1 METSNKKIA
10 KNALFM
16 YFRMAL
22 VILVGLYTSRVIL
35 NALGVEDFGIYN
47 VAGSVVAMFTFLNGA
62 LGTSSSRFITVELGK
77 ASYNDISHLENCFK
91 TTRGIHAIMGVLI
104 VLIAETI
111 GLWLLYYKCD
121 IPDDRMTSALIV
133 YQISVITAY
142 LSVTLVPFQALLI
155 AHEHMT
161 VYAYLGII
169 DAFFKLGI
177 CYLILISP
185 IDNLVFYALLL
196 FGVQLFDN
204 IFNRIYCKR
213 HFREC
218 SLKYSLDKKFFKP
231 ILGFTGWNLLGS
243 FSTMAMNQAATVMIS
258 FFFGPSVVAARA
270 ISGQV
275 RGQVMNFVNN
285 FRTAVNPQIIKRY
298 AGGEVESS
306 KSLLFLSTKLS
317 FYLMLLIAIPLL
329 METEFILRAWLKIVP
344 QYAIEF
350 VQITLLEMLF
360 VVYDISF
367 YIIFQSTGRLKEN
380 ALACPSMDIIAF
392 ILVFVIYSFG
402 GSVLTIAY
410 ALLIL
415 TISQGMLVK
424 PYLAVRLFDYKWHE
438 FRKLFAQNGLVLI
451 AALSISI
458 ILKSCLYNKINE
470 FLVLGF
476 EVVLV
481 LLCIL
486 FCGLN
491 KHERNKILSSLRII
505 LKKVYNS

>member
-1 METSNKKIA
+1 
-10 KNALFM
+10 M

-77 ASYNDISHLENCFK
+77 ASYNDASHLENCFK

-111 GLWLLYYKCD
+111 GLWILYYKCD
-121 IPDDRMTSALIV
+121 IPEDRMTSALIV

-169 DAFFKLGI
+169 DALLKLGI

-218 SLKYSLDKKFFKP
+218 SLKYSLDKRF
-231 ILGFTGWNLLGS
+231 LG
-243 FSTMAMNQAATVMIS
+243 
-258 FFFGPSVVAARA
+258 
-270 ISGQV
+270 
-275 RGQVMNFVNN
+275 
-285 FRTAVNPQIIKRY
+285 
-298 AGGEVESS
+298 
-306 KSLLFLSTKLS
+306 
-317 FYLMLLIAIPLL
+317 
-329 METEFILRAWLKIVP
+329 
-344 QYAIEF
+344 QY
-350 VQITLLEMLF
+350 
-360 VVYDISF
+360 
-367 YIIFQSTGRLKEN
+367 
-380 ALACPSMDIIAF
+380 
-392 ILVFVIYSFG
+392 
-402 GSVLTIAY
+402 
-410 ALLIL
+410 
-415 TISQGMLVK
+415 
-424 PYLAVRLFDYKWHE
+424 W
-438 FRKLFAQNGLVLI
+438 
-451 AALSISI
+451 
-458 ILKSCLYNKINE
+458 
-470 FLVLGF
+470 
-476 EVVLV
+476 V
-481 LLCIL
+481 LLDGTCL
-486 FCGLN
+486 VPFLQW
-491 KHERNKILSSLRII
+491 R
-505 LKKVYNS
+505 